1 MLSKAPLRGWPAVQA
16 LAFIAAVVFAYTGA
30 RVLDA
35 SRPSVNPALSNFD
48 QAMPWL
54 GLALLS
60 TLLVAWR
67 PRLPSTPPRDW
78 PAAAAAFVRAHRVEI
93 ALFLL
98 IFAFGVFMRVYRF
111 GSSLPPSD
119 GLCCEENIN
128 GGVAYRVLE
137 GQRPLA
143 FLLGR
148 WGSAAGMLIFGYDTT
163 GLRFFFPVMAIVTLV
178 FLYLLLRQLAS
189 VPAALFGLALYA
201 AAWWPSLRAR
211 QATEGTIETV
221 LFSLLLVVA
230 MRKRS
235 AAAALGAGVLAGLI
249 SYEYEAFKVVPFVA
263 AGFACAAAL
272 REVALRRPF
281 QIDVARQRARELWR
295 IAWRPVLVFLMGAGI
310 VVIPIIIGEQHGHDV
325 YLASVHRNEGG
336 EGDRLRDNWWKQT
349 KWAAEVFLPAGQN
362 DYGASPPRDLPDR
375 ELLDP
380 VLGWLGL
387 AALIAGIAFLARG
400 FRLYFVA
407 WIVVSGAAAA
417 LLLANLAAWKLIGVV
432 PAFTVLTA
440 LLVDDVRTFV
450 ARRFGSSGAGVL
462 AALLVVAT
470 AFSFWSN
477 ADTLFR
483 DLASGRSIQYG
494 YAAETSRIYIYCH
507 EQREAGDGTYGVS
520 FINVSQL
527 SGFSAPHE
535 TFEEGFDAWGDAT
548 WVCHDLDGVQLPA
561 PEEAWP
567 LRGLPDGPIMFGFS
581 DPRVAVDT
589 LVEQLNR
596 AYPGLG
602 QPDRISSGPGDAYAY
617 VGYNLDGP
625 GVLGPR
631 GLYGTYSSY
640 PLGPAAPVVHSIDA
654 LNDFS
659 WDGVATPALPFLA
672 EWHGLIYVPESG
684 PRRLII
690 DSPDNTTATIDGQLA
705 YRTAGPLEDVLPIT
719 LDLNQGWHVIEV
731 AMNVGSNINA
741 ARDSGPSIS
750 LAWITP
756 DGVAQPVV
764 LDDLFPLADLHGW
777 THERVLGLVSERNML
792 VTQRVDFRPHE
803 SLPIVVERSAP
814 PELVDVEAYVTEERW
829 RGGWNI
835 DQQGSYRLR
844 VVFRSGTV
852 ALIIDGQEVASS
864 HATIAPVALDA
875 NRSLA
880 GGRHTIEIVQRF
892 AAPPDIAGLTLEL
905 IEAPEGELDS
915 LSDVMPY

>member
-35 SRPSVNPALSNFD
+35 SRPSVSPTLSNFD

-60 TLLVAWR
+60 TLLIAWR

-78 PAAAAAFVRAHRVEI
+78 ASAAAAFVRAHRIEI

-98 IFAFGVFMRVYRF
+98 IFAFGIFMRIYRF
-111 GSSLPPSD
+111 GSDLPPSD

-128 GGVAYRVLE
+128 GGVAYRVIE

-249 SYEYEAFKVVPFVA
+249 SYEYEAFKVVPMVA
-263 AGFACAAAL
+263 VGFACAAAL

-281 QIDVARQRARELWR
+281 QIEAARQRGRELWR

-310 VVIPIIIGEQHGHDV
+310 VVIPIVIGEQHGHDV
-325 YLASVHRNEGG
+325 YLASVHRNETA
-336 EGDRLRDNWWKQT
+336 EGDRLRDNWWEQT
-349 KWAAEVFLPAGQN
+349 KWAAEVFLPAGPN
-362 DYGASPPRDLPDR
+362 DYASSPPRDLPDR

-380 VLGWLGL
+380 VLGWLGV

-417 LLLANLAAWKLIGVV
+417 LLLANFAAWKLIGVL
-432 PAFTVLTA
+432 PAFAVLSA
-440 LLVDDVRTFV
+440 LLIDDLRMFV
-450 ARRFGSSGAGVL
+450 ERRFGSPGAGVL
-462 AALLVVAT
+462 VASLVVAA
-470 AFSFWSN
+470 AFSFLSN
-477 ADTLFR
+477 ADTLFN
-483 DLASGRSIQYG
+483 DLASSQRIQNA

-507 EQREAGDGTYGVS
+507 EQREAGDGAYGVS
-520 FINVSQL
+520 FIDVQVP
-527 SGFSAPHE
+527 GFAAPHE

-548 WVCHDLDGVQLPA
+548 WVCHDLDGVQVPA

-567 LRGLPDGPIMFGFS
+567 LRGLPEGPIMFGFS
-581 DPRVAVDT
+581 DPRVAVEE

-602 QPDRISSGPGDAYAY
+602 RPDRISSGPGGSYVY
-617 VGYNLDGP
+617 VGYNLDGADA
-625 GVLGPR
+625 LGPR
-631 GLYGTYSSY
+631 GLYGTYSSF
-640 PLGPAAPVVHSIDA
+640 PLGPAAPEVHSIDA

-659 WDGVATPALPFLA
+659 WDGVATPELPFLA
-672 EWHGLIYVPESG
+672 EWQGLIYVPQSG
-684 PRRLII
+684 TYGLI
-690 DSPDNTTATIDGQLA
+690 PLATDAATLILDGQE
-705 YRTAGPLEDVLPIT
+705 TFPGPPLDDRALPIMFE
-719 LDLNQGWHVIEV
+719 LNQGWHTIEIAV
-731 AMNVGSNINA
+731 SKVNAGGSF
-741 ARDSGPSIS
+741 R
-750 LAWITP
+750 LVWVTP
-756 DGVAQPVV
+756 EGDRQPVA
-764 LDDLFPLADLHGW
+764 LDDLFPLADLSGW
-777 THERVLGLVSERNML
+777 THERVLGLASDRSML
-792 VTQRVDFRPHE
+792 VTQRVDFSPHE

-814 PELVDVEAYVTEERW
+814 PELADVEAYVTEERW

-835 DQQGSYRLR
+835 DQQGAYRLR
-844 VVFRSGTV
+844 VVFRSGTA
-852 ALIIDGQEVASS
+852 ALIIDGQEVASG
-864 HATIAPVALDA
+864 HVTIAPVALVA
-875 NRSLA
+875 IVSLA
-880 GGRHTIEIVQRF
+880 SGLHTIEIVQRF
-892 AAPPDIAGLTLEL
+892 DAPPDIAGVTVEL
-905 IEAPEGELDS
+905 LEAPEGELDS